1 MASPGSTLRKLSVN
15 GDLNHFPDFEISTM
29 TTSDI
34 LLRHD
39 EASVAILTLNR
50 PDKFNAL
57 SEAMLDALTVELDR
71 IKEDE
76 SVRVVVMMANG
87 RAFCAGHDLKE
98 MRAQTNR
105 AYLETLFSKCS
116 GVMQRI
122 GALPQPVIAVVQGMA
137 TAAGCQLVATCDLAI
152 TSDQAKFAVSGINI
166 GLFCSTPAVALSR
179 SLSKKHALEMLML
192 GEFIDA
198 NKALEFGLVN
208 RVVPH
213 DDIVVRAMEMAREL
227 SEKLPSALT
236 LGKALFYQ
244 QLNMPLSSAYE
255 TASEAIT
262 CNFLNEDTLEGIDAF
277 LEKRAPTW
285 KT

>member
-1 MASPGSTLRKLSVN
+1 
-15 GDLNHFPDFEISTM
+15 
-29 TTSDI
+29 
-34 LLRHD
+34 
-39 EASVAILTLNR
+39 
-50 PDKFNAL
+50 
-57 SEAMLDALTVELDR
+57 
-71 IKEDE
+71 
-76 SVRVVVMMANG
+76 
-87 RAFCAGHDLKE
+87 
-98 MRAQTNR
+98 
-105 AYLETLFSKCS
+105 
-116 GVMQRI
+116 
-122 GALPQPVIAVVQGMA
+122 
-137 TAAGCQLVATCDLAI
+137 
-152 TSDQAKFAVSGINI
+152 
-166 GLFCSTPAVALSR
+166 
-179 SLSKKHALEMLML
+179 ML

>member
-1 MASPGSTLRKLSVN
+1 
-15 GDLNHFPDFEISTM
+15 M

-39 EASVAILTLNR
+39 EASVAMLTLNR

-57 SEAMLDALTVELDR
+57 SEAMLDALTLELDR
-71 IKEDE
+71 IKVDE
-76 SVRVVVMMANG
+76 SIRVVLIMANG

-105 AYLETLFSKCS
+105 DYLETLFAKCS

-122 GALPQPVIAVVQGMA
+122 GELPQPVIAAVQGMA

-213 DDIVVRAMEMAREL
+213 EDIVVSAMEMAREL

-255 TASEAIT
+255 TASDAIT